1 MNKPPFNS
9 WYPLP
14 PQQPPA
20 PEVVRS
26 LLAGGI
32 FSYYQP
38 APQPEPPSISKLF
51 DMLPPI
57 TTGELHSES
66 LDSLYTFFCE
76 CRGIIRKFPVGKIA
90 SEGEEHLGVLISR
103 IFSV

>member
-14 PQQPPA
+14 PQQSPA

-26 LLAGGI
+26 LLAGGV

-38 APQPEPPSISKLF
+38 APQPEPLGISKLF
-51 DMLPPI
+51 EMLPPI
-57 TTGELHSES
+57 T
-66 LDSLYTFFCE
+66 
-76 CRGIIRKFPVGKIA
+76 IR
-90 SEGEEHLGVLISR
+90 HR
-103 IFSV
+103 IFISY